1 MRPYLVRFEGAAEL
15 AQALLRIGAS
25 PESLHFFEAR
35 RESVQIYIEDVPA
48 AAANVIKQEA
58 LSRGADAA
66 VSSPTV
72 ACRVEKTDLI
82 LFGTAKQLRFLAD
95 KLATMPWWGLA
106 ETAAEIRRLLRPFV
120 PRTIELPA
128 GAELTFGKGTLIM
141 GILNLTDDSF
151 YAASRHGADAAS
163 AAERAVVMAADGA
176 DILDLGAESTRPG
189 AERVPEEEERERL
202 VKAVCAIRERLPR
215 IPLSIDTTRASCARA
230 ALAAGADI
238 INDVSGL
245 TFEPQIADAAAEAGA
260 MLVLMHMRGVPAD
273 MQSRCEYER
282 LIPEICASLEKS
294 AKQAIDAGIATDRII
309 TDPGIGFAKNY
320 QQNLALLRHVESFRA
335 LGWPVLIGAS
345 RKGFIGKATDTS
357 TAAERL
363 AGTIAAACCACRRHA
378 DIIRVHDVRAH
389 KEAVMMT
396 EAIENG
402 EYV

>member
-1 MRPYLVRFEGAAEL
+1 
-15 AQALLRIGAS
+15 
-25 PESLHFFEAR
+25 
-35 RESVQIYIEDVPA
+35 
-48 AAANVIKQEA
+48 
-58 LSRGADAA
+58 
-66 VSSPTV
+66 
-72 ACRVEKTDLI
+72 
-82 LFGTAKQLRFLAD
+82 
-95 KLATMPWWGLA
+95 
-106 ETAAEIRRLLRPFV
+106 
-120 PRTIELPA
+120 
-128 GAELTFGKGTLIM
+128 
-141 GILNLTDDSF
+141 
-151 YAASRHGADAAS
+151 
-163 AAERAVVMAADGA
+163 MAADGA

-282 LIPEICASLEKS
+282 LIPEICVSLEKS
-294 AKQAIDAGIATDRII
+294 AKQAIDAGIAADRII

-345 RKGFIGKATDTS
+345 RKGFIGKATDTP